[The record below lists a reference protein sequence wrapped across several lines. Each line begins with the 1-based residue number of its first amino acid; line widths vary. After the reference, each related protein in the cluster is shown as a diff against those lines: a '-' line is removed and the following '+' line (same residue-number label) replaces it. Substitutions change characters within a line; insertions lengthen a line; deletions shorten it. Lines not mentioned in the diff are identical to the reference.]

1 MSGLDAYLADFTQRF
16 EPRLQAALAR
26 RDHDYT
32 PDLLKALKWTPG
44 GGGKRV
50 RPAVLELWCEAAGS
64 DVTDSRVTNPSVL
77 DAGVA
82 IELVH
87 SSSLVLDDLPSMDD
101 ARLRRGRATCHVEF
115 GEATAILV
123 AQAQLV
129 LAFELLGE
137 IDAFR
142 PQLDAVPT
150 LARAV
155 GVAGMVGGQHVDLHL
170 EDGARDLKALEYIHR
185 LKTGALFEAA
195 ARLGV
200 RLGGGDEELEDL
212 ASSYARNLGLAFQ
225 IKDDLLDVTG
235 SESELGKDVGQDKE
249 HATFVGQLG
258 LAESG
263 EIMQRLLDTARES
276 AQLAPQRGQLLAELC
291 DFVGSRTK

>member
-50 RPAVLELWCEAAGS
+50 RPAVLELWCQAAGDERS
-64 DVTDSRVTNPSVL
+64 DTDRAVL

-129 LAFELLGE
+129 LGFELLGE

-155 GVAGMVGGQHVDLHL
+155 GVAGMVGGQHVDLNL

-212 ASSYARNLGLAFQ
+212 ASAYARNLGLAFQ

-258 LAESG
+258 VAESG

-276 AQLAPQRGQLLAELC
+276 AQLAPQRGQLLSELC